1 MASIA
6 LSDLLNAIGLPQEV
20 LLNPAHSS
28 QYLLEALAPLVSAT
42 KEHLSFLANAK
53 YLPALKATQAGAV
66 FVREAQLEFV
76 PPHTIAIVVSNPY
89 AAFARASQVFG
100 RGLARGVCPGTRHP
114 SAVVDANAQVDPT
127 ADIGPLVVV
136 ESGARVGA
144 NAVLSAGVVIGCNAH
159 VGANAWLGPRVVVYR
174 DCIIGDRSI
183 LHAGVVIGADGF
195 GFAPDAGEWIK
206 IEQLGAVQI
215 GEDVEIGANTT
226 IDRGALGNTVIGRGC
241 KLDNQIQIGHNS
253 QIGEFTVISA
263 GAGVA
268 GSTVIG
274 KHCLLGGMCGVVG
287 HVTVADGVT
296 ISAMTVVMS
305 NIDKPGVYSGVFP
318 MQEHRA
324 WEKTAAVLR
333 NLPELR
339 QRLRQV
345 ERIQQEQKI

>member
-6 LSDLLNAIGLPQEV
+6 LSELLSAIGLAQDVRLQPEDSGRH
-20 LLNPAHSS
+20 LLNG
-28 QYLLEALAPLVSAT
+28 LAPLAAA
-42 KEHLSFLANAK
+42 EQGNLSFFANAK
-53 YLPALKATQAGAV
+53 YLPDLKATRAGAV
-66 FVREAQLEFV
+66 FVRAAQLEFV
-76 PPHTIAIVVSNPY
+76 PLSTIAIVVQNPY
-89 AAFARASQVFG
+89 AAFAKASQEFG
-100 RGLARGVCPGTRHP
+100 RGLARLVRQGARHP
-114 SAVVDANAQVDPT
+114 SAVIAQDADIDPT

-136 ESGARVGA
+136 ESGAVVGA
-144 NAVLSAGVVIGCNAH
+144 NVVLSAGAVVGRKVRIGA
-159 VGANAWLGPRVVVYR
+159 GAWIGPRVTIYR
-174 DCIIGDRSI
+174 DCSIGERCI

-195 GFAPDAGEWIK
+195 GFAPEAGEWIK

-226 IDRGALGNTVIGRGC
+226 IDRGAMGDTIVSRGC

-268 GSTVIG
+268 GSAIIG

-305 NIDKPGVYSGVFP
+305 TIDKPGVYSGVFP

-339 QRLRQV
+339 QRLRQL